1 MASVHLSRERYT
13 WKVGSTRTPRLSYD
27 EILEKKAP
35 DGTGTNELLT
45 GTPTVVE
52 VTTTDLTIDNKA
64 VSTTSL
70 DIRNETIITGRAL
83 TFRVSGHLVANAP
96 YTIKITVSTDATP
109 AQTFVKEL
117 IIDVEA

>member
-1 MASVHLSRERYT
+1 MATIHLPRERYT

-27 EILEKKAP
+27 EVLET
-35 DGTGTNELLT
+35 DELLT

-52 VTTTDLTIDNKA
+52 VTTSDLTIDNKA
-64 VSTTSL
+64 VSISAL
-70 DIRNETIITGRAL
+70 SINNETIATGRAL
-83 TFRVSGHLVANAP
+83 TFRASGHLVANAP
-96 YTIKITVSTDATP
+96 YAIKITVSTDATP